1 VHTLFVHTF
10 ALVHAIIVCLTRPFL
25 FSYFQVKAANVPLV
39 IDADG
44 LWHLIHS
51 PSLIKGYTKA
61 VLTPNAMEFCRLGQ
75 IVLKRPDM
83 KPDNDPTPE
92 IVSEVARALGGV
104 TIVHKGS
111 VDVISNGRHTEKCL
125 DEGCPRR
132 YWLNCIFCCL

>member
-1 VHTLFVHTF
+1 MNGLEVIEETNVSL
-10 ALVHAIIVCLTRPFL
+10 
-25 FSYFQVKAANVPLV
+25 FQVKAANLPLV

-51 PSLIKGYTKA
+51 PSLIRGYSNA

-75 IVLKRPDM
+75 TVLKRPDM
-83 KPDNDPTPE
+83 KPESDPDPA
-92 IVSEVARALGGV
+92 VVNEVASALGGV

-111 VDVISNGRHTEKCL
+111 IDVISNGTQTEKCL

-132 YWLNCIFCCL
+132 